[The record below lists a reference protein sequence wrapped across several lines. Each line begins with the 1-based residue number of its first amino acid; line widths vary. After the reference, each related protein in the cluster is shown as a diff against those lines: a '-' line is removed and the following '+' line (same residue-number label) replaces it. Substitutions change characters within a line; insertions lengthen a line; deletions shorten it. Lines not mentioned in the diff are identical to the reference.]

1 MRSALILSSLAM
13 AACSAVQT
21 STAQAQEIKS
31 PPGQFDYYVLNMS
44 WAPAFCDAMK
54 TLTPAERAAASPD
67 ELQCETP
74 HAFVLHGLWT
84 QNNDGTYP
92 GYCAERP
99 GPLHPERNLDMTPN
113 IALLRH
119 EWAKHGTCTTLSPEA
134 FFATARQAYTSV
146 TVPPQMKR
154 MEHDASMQPAEIL
167 SLFYRAN
174 PAFSQGSFVL
184 SCNNGQ
190 LTAVEACFDREV
202 QPMACVNLK
211 SCEAETITVR
221 SESPGSIVQ

>member
-1 MRSALILSSLAM
+1 MRFAHILSAF
-13 AACSAVQT
+13 AVT
-21 STAQAQEIKS
+21 LSIVGHCVDLHGQEIKS
-31 PPGQFDYYVLNMS
+31 TPGQFDYYVLNMS
-44 WAPAFCDAMK
+44 WAPSFCDNLK
-54 TLTPAERAAASPD
+54 TLTPTERSAASAE
-67 ELQCETP
+67 ELQCGTP

-92 GYCAERP
+92 GYCAQRG

-134 FFATARQAYTSV
+134 FFATARQAYNSV
-146 TVPPQMKR
+146 SVPEQLTAL
-154 MEHDASMQPAEIL
+154 EHDAMMPPAQIL
-167 SLFYRAN
+167 TLFYRAN
-174 PAFSQGSFVL
+174 PSFPQGSFAL
-184 SCNNGQ
+184 SCSNNQ
-190 LTAVEACFDREV
+190 LTAVEACFNRSV

-211 SCEAETITVR
+211 SCTADAIKVT